1 MTQKHYL
8 DKLATG
14 KLPLL
19 VCVVAASAYW
29 WLVPVAA
36 SAHEPGSLWGRLL
49 AFLPAGVCAAAGYV
63 LSALGIILLAVLTV
77 SHALIRVQSTF
88 YMGLYALLSA
98 CLLPHVVQAG
108 QVWACCLALMF
119 LSLFHTYQRVEPV
132 DDVFRGF
139 FFYGVGVLF
148 FPQGVWLLPFLLGM
162 QAWFHNVTLRTF
174 FAALL
179 GACLPAWFLLAYAYG
194 LDDMELLRHTLGRAV
209 DFKAIDYAGVGPVRW
224 AGLGVVV
231 ALTLW
236 CCVCYAG
243 RSYQDKI
250 RTRLFLYYVMTIE
263 AICLLFF
270 FLQPQHYDML
280 VGGGVVPCSSLLA
293 GQYFA
298 VNRDRR
304 AFVASVVTLV
314 LLAALYAFNLWIRL
328 FSFS

>member
-8 DKLATG
+8 DRLATG

-29 WLVPVAA
+29 WLVPVEA
-36 SAHEPGSLWGRLL
+36 SAPEPGSLWGRLL

-209 DFKAIDYAGVGPVRW
+209 DFKAIDYAGVGPARW

-250 RTRLFLYYVMTIE
+250 RTRLFLYYVMTVE

-280 VGGGVVPCSSLLA
+280 VGGGVVPCCSLLA